1 MINLFVHLRFC
12 DYFITFNAVNQRF
25 KYDRSARYNYNKT
38 RVVE

>member
-1 MINLFVHLRFC
+1 MIKLNIHLWFY
-12 DYFITFNAVNQRF
+12 DYFTAFCAVNKRF